1 MDRSVTPINV
11 PAPVVPY
18 APPTPPTRRTLTPTK
33 HLKKEKKPPTSS
45 SSSADFSSF
54 GAGTHSGSST
64 ATNDY
69 EYDMGYIETDRID
82 QIDPN
87 AVLYSANSAP
97 YGEQYP
103 SYLPKSMATM
113 VGTMKSQ
120 DSSKTFVTGD
130 NVVYGKFPEGAEA
143 TKDINIYDD
152 DTADEYY
159 YEDEFEYYDDDYD
172 YYDSKEDDLKE
183 LKAQLGVLSDDD
195 NATSETKMSFL
206 QLLQNLQNQ

>member
-1 MDRSVTPINV
+1 MKRRQEVEDSYQYEDYDTAMDRSVTPINV

-33 HLKKEKKPPTSS
+33 HLRKEKKPSTSS

-54 GAGTHSGSST
+54 GVGTHPGAST
-64 ATNDY
+64 AANDY

-143 TKDINIYDD
+143 SKDINIYYDD
-152 DTADEYY
+152 NEDSDDEY
-159 YEDEFEYYDDDYD
+159 YEDEFEYYDDNYDYND
-172 YYDSKEDDLKE
+172 NNYNYYDSKED
-183 LKAQLGVLSDDD
+183 
-195 NATSETKMSFL
+195 
-206 QLLQNLQNQ
+206 

>member
-33 HLKKEKKPPTSS
+33 HLRKEKKPSTSS

-54 GAGTHSGSST
+54 GVGTHPGAST
-64 ATNDY
+64 AANDY

-113 VGTMKSQ
+113 VGTMKSH
-120 DSSKTFVTGD
+120 DSSKSFVTGD

-152 DTADEYY
+152 DTDEYY

-172 YYDSKEDDLKE
+172 YYDTKEDDLKE
-183 LKAQLGVLSDDD
+183 LKAQLGILSDDD

-206 QLLQNLQNQ
+206 QLLQNLQDE